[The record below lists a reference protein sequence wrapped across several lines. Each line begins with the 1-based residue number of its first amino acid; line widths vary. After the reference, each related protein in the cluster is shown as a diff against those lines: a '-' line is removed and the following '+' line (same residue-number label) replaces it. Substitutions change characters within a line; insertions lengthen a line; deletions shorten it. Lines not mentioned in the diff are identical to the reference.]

1 MKNKSQRLTV
11 RQQEVL
17 ALLKGFIKEHGYPPT
32 QKEVA
37 SLMGA
42 TSPNAAG
49 DMLRSL
55 QRRGAISV
63 DPGVARGIT
72 INGQSAEEEAVAL
85 LRSMVLG
92 EEQAWEKSFAFLKS
106 RGVSV

>member
-1 MKNKSQRLTV
+1 MTNTQRLTV

-17 ALLKGFIKEHGYPPT
+17 ALLKGFIREHGYPPT

-55 QRRGAISV
+55 QRRGAISI

-72 INGQSAEEEAVAL
+72 INGQSAEDEAVAL
-85 LRSMVLG
+85 LRSLVNGDKYARENAIL
-92 EEQAWEKSFAFLKS
+92 FLKKL
-106 RGVSV
+106 GVNA

>member
-1 MKNKSQRLTV
+1 MTNTQRLTV

-37 SLMGA
+37 QLMGA

-55 QRRGAISV
+55 QQRGAITLIK
-63 DPGVARGIT
+63 GVARGIT
-72 INGQSAEEEAVAL
+72 IKTQRAENEAIAL
-85 LRSMVLG
+85 LRAMVNG
-92 EEQAWEKSFAFLKS
+92 DASARQRAIVFLHS
-106 RGVSV
+106 HGGAQ

>member
-1 MKNKSQRLTV
+1 MKNNSQRLTV

-17 ALLKGFIKEHGYPPT
+17 ALIQAFQNQHGYPPT
-32 QKEVA
+32 RKEVA
-37 SLMGA
+37 QLMVA